1 MNGRVQ
7 NRPGA
12 KRPSLV
18 RRAVANESSPILIVE
33 DDADLQETMAELLQ
47 EQGFAVILA
56 SNGQEGLA
64 KLREHAGVRAI
75 LLDVE
80 MPVMN
85 GAMFRGEQQEDPAIA
100 SVPLV
105 VLTGR
110 DDCVPLA
117 KALAADA
124 WIQKPFTPDA
134 LLRLVDRYR

>member
-1 MNGRVQ
+1 MDSSMSARS
-7 NRPGA
+7 GA
-12 KRPSLV
+12 KRHSLV
-18 RRAVANESSPILIVE
+18 RRVVANKTFPILIVE
-33 DDADLQETMAELLQ
+33 DDVDHRETMAELLQ
-47 EQGFAVILA
+47 EQGFAVVLA

-64 KLREHAGVRAI
+64 KLREHTGVRAI

-85 GAMFRGEQQEDPAIA
+85 GARFRGEQQEDPAIA

-134 LLRLVDRYR
+134 LLQLVDRYR